1 MSFVPRLVVALIV
14 AVIVGFG
21 LMYYDKKIGAEWVVS
36 PEQIAAGN
44 GSVETKPGTV
54 GVRAIRSETADLLP
68 YKWAISGLVA
78 GGLAFFM
85 LRRRSA

>member
-1 MSFVPRLVVALIV
+1 MPFLPRIVVALVVALV
-14 AVIVGFG
+14 VGLGF
-21 LMYYDKKIGAEWVVS
+21 MAYDKKTGAEWVVS

-44 GSVETKPGTV
+44 GSVETRPGTV
-54 GVRAIRSETADLLP
+54 AVRAIRSEIADVLP
-68 YKWAISGLVA
+68 YKWAISGLIA